1 MPLTDLSEKPF
12 QEELRGALLDAFP
25 SRAVLAQML
34 YYHLNVKL
42 NEISSESQNLTGTVY
57 EVILSAEKQG
67 RWRELVE
74 AALKANPGNP
84 ELVALVAKLPPPS
97 ALVRARRKVHYV
109 PLVTLGLLVAAAIGL
124 ALVATM
130 MFARVLNATELLTLK
145 IGVGLTMGA
154 LIMVAARVLHL
165 PLQPIYVLSGAAI
178 IAAASA
184 GSSIDGSITVSGHV
198 FREGTSEPVA
208 GVVVVIPRS
217 NQNSETNSTGYFVMT
232 GVPAETTTLQMEW
245 GGGLTVR
252 VPIVTAEGGT
262 YSVIPAIRRPVTTA
276 SVPIPTASWTRVQ
289 AAECVQ
295 PNVAFALE
303 VSVPG
308 DPSGRTQLQ
317 IDLLTELATRDA
329 KE

>member
-1 MPLTDLSEKPF
+1 M
-12 QEELRGALLDAFP
+12 
-25 SRAVLAQML
+25 
-34 YYHLNVKL
+34 
-42 NEISSESQNLTGTVY
+42 
-57 EVILSAEKQG
+57 
-67 RWRELVE
+67 
-74 AALKANPGNP
+74 
-84 ELVALVAKLPPPS
+84 
-97 ALVRARRKVHYV
+97 
-109 PLVTLGLLVAAAIGL
+109 
-124 ALVATM
+124 
-130 MFARVLNATELLTLK
+130 
-145 IGVGLTMGA
+145 
-154 LIMVAARVLHL
+154 
-165 PLQPIYVLSGAAI
+165 
-178 IAAASA
+178 
-184 GSSIDGSITVSGHV
+184 
-198 FREGTSEPVA
+198 
-208 GVVVVIPRS
+208 IPRS

-317 IDLLTELATRDA
+317 IDLLNGVRFARAFTRNSRGTAVDTDLERDVQRRWEFGNGSGLINPEIEICVSA
-329 KE
+329 PSGAIPQPASIRTQYWHVTMQ